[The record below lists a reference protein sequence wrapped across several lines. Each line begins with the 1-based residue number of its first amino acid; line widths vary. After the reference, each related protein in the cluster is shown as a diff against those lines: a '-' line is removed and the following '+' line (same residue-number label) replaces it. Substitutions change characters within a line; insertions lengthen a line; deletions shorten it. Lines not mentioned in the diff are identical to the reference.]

1 MFLENNGSNLFLNH
15 STASRVDL
23 TSLTLDFQTELESK
37 SGNDSLGRHVMTNH
51 WEQGSDFDVENNG
64 SDDGYDDLWTVHI
77 SELSNVERK

>member
-1 MFLENNGSNLFLNH
+1 MFLENNRFLNR
-15 STASRVDL
+15 SAASRRSEDF
-23 TSLTLDFQTELESK
+23 LDFQTELESK

-51 WEQGSDFDVENNG
+51 WEQGADFDVENKG